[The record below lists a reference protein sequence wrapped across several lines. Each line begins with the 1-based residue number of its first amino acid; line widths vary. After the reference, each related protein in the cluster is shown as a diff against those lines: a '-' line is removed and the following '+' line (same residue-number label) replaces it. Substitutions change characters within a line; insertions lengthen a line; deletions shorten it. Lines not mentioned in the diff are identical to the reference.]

1 MFYLSVYEILY
12 MYIIVSISNTI
23 EKNDERLLPES
34 IDSREKKKQKFI
46 SRNCTE
52 KTNETGN
59 EWKKKANSQSISGR
73 CKERFGS
80 DAIVNTGDYRSNF
93 SENGRRRE

>member
-34 IDSREKKKQKFI
+34 IDSREKKKTKIYFAQLH
-46 SRNCTE
+46 RE
-52 KTNETGN
+52 N
-59 EWKKKANSQSISGR
+59 EWDRERMEKKGQFAID
-73 CKERFGS
+73 FGQVQR
-80 DAIVNTGDYRSNF
+80 AF
-93 SENGRRRE
+93 W

>member
-23 EKNDERLLPES
+23 EKNDERLLPDS

-59 EWKKKANSQSISGR
+59 EWKKRPIRN
-73 CKERFGS
+73 RFRAGAKS
-80 DAIVNTGDYRSNF
+80 VLVAMRS
-93 SENGRRRE
+93 